1 MERLKQ
7 IKESLVS
14 CIQSQIT
21 HLDSVDTE
29 ELGDVIDMVKDLEE
43 AIYYCTI
50 TKAMEEGDK
59 EERSKYFLD
68 YKYPYKDDYTMY
80 PYREE
85 RDLDR
90 GLGRMYYNGNESNSK
105 GRSSNSQ
112 SEGNNSYD
120 KVLEWPS
127 EMRDRREGKSW
138 RSRKSY
144 IESKEMHHEKSEQM
158 KELEKYMQELSSD
171 IIEMIEEATPEEK
184 QFLSSK
190 ISTLASKIS
199 SGK

>member
-7 IKESLVS
+7 IKENLVS
-14 CIQSQIT
+14 CIQSQMT

-50 TKAMEEGDK
+50 TKAMEQEDR
-59 EERSKYFLD
+59 EEKFKYFLD
-68 YKYPYKDDYTMY
+68 YKYPYRDDYNMY

-90 GLGRMYYNGNESNSK
+90 GLGRMYYNGNGSNSK
-105 GRSSNSQ
+105 DRSSNNQ
-112 SEGNNSYD
+112 SEGNNSSSGYYD

-144 IESKEMHHEKSEQM
+144 MESKEMHHEKSE
-158 KELEKYMQELSSD
+158 
-171 IIEMIEEATPEEK
+171 
-184 QFLSSK
+184 
-190 ISTLASKIS
+190 
-199 SGK
+199 